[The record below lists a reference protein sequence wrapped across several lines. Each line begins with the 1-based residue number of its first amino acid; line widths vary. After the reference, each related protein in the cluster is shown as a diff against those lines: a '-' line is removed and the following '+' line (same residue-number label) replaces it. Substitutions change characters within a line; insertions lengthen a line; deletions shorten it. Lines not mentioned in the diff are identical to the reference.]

1 MRCHRAQPEPM
12 ERGQFSCYEE
22 HWDPVHSQTEWRR
35 NCVSCSYFCAFHLL
49 HFCET
54 LILTLQDLGNTNFS
68 IHLPRTS
75 FDRHATGQIVLRAVR
90 SLGVDAH
97 VNDRNDIC
105 VGKHKMSVNFCTS
118 GGRRGSDRQFVSTSL
133 VQLTRSLTNVHI
145 IMVRC

>member
-1 MRCHRAQPEPM
+1 MFVFLYLP
-12 ERGQFSCYEE
+12 FI
-22 HWDPVHSQTEWRR
+22 T
-35 NCVSCSYFCAFHLL
+35 
-49 HFCET
+49 FCEI

-75 FDRHATGQIVLRAVR
+75 FDRHATGQIVLRAVQ

-105 VGKHKMSVNFCTS
+105 VGKHKMSVNFCTT
-118 GGRRGSDRQFVSTSL
+118 GGRRGSDRLFVSTSL
-133 VQLTRSLTNVHI
+133 VQHTRSLTNVHI